1 MVKIKRTLLN
11 IDILIYL
18 NALRKCYNSP
28 STFNQL
34 TPLRII
40 CLSIQPFTH
49 LKDTRSSLNR
59 WQKDLTVKFT
69 IMDPE
74 HSLVNPPQHTIPI
87 QFKEVTPLQ
96 RALFRNYLFIL
107 MLIMFRSNNNMWK
120 WAMLSKFRRNMPLP
134 LSAVS
139 PKRGQHSPFPY
150 HPACHYAAQGLI
162 LTMNHHEDVKICN
175 TYLRT

>member
-1 MVKIKRTLLN
+1 
-11 IDILIYL
+11 
-18 NALRKCYNSP
+18 
-28 STFNQL
+28 
-34 TPLRII
+34 
-40 CLSIQPFTH
+40 
-49 LKDTRSSLNR
+49 
-59 WQKDLTVKFT
+59 
-69 IMDPE
+69 MDPE

-96 RALFRNYLFIL
+96 RALFRYYLFIL

-134 LSAVS
+134 FSAVS

-162 LTMNHHEDVKICN
+162 LTMNHHEDVKYVIPIYVPKYTRSSWDFQPKFHMIFCLFYAMHITHPIHSYHHYWFTQPN
-175 TYLRT
+175 NLHKKLNYCRHQHEKEVKIPTN